1 MIKLTVLSHTHTMCL
16 AFCNKVA
23 VISPF
28 KFQAIPGQHA
38 NVIIIITYLCS
49 AFRSEDTEALDTAQ
63 ED

>member
-1 MIKLTVLSHTHTMCL
+1 MCL

-38 NVIIIITYLCS
+38 NVRIIITYLCS

>member
-1 MIKLTVLSHTHTMCL
+1 MCL

-23 VISPF
+23 VICPF
-28 KFQAIPGQHA
+28 KFQAIPGQHT